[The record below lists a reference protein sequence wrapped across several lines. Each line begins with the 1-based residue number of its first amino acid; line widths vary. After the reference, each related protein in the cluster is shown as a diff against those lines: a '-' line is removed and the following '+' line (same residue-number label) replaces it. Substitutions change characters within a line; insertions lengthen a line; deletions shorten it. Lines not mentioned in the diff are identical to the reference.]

1 MRRRRAPFASR
12 DSRPFAPAGQSPI
25 EPTAARTKTVP
36 PRVFARPRD
45 RSLTGLTRGDRPLR
59 EFLFRVPR
67 LQAAARLRLGVRLSG
82 LEKGG
87 RFGTVAAMLAEFQH
101 PLPQAAVGNAKL
113 LSDFSLATPVIH
125 DLQLLGNVNNI
136 AGQSKENGRVK
147 LRSCR
152 GKPSPNP
159 EKCGNPITDTEEIT
173 EAELAPN
180 QQK

>member
-1 MRRRRAPFASR
+1 
-12 DSRPFAPAGQSPI
+12 
-25 EPTAARTKTVP
+25 
-36 PRVFARPRD
+36 
-45 RSLTGLTRGDRPLR
+45 
-59 EFLFRVPR
+59 
-67 LQAAARLRLGVRLSG
+67 
-82 LEKGG
+82 
-87 RFGTVAAMLAEFQH
+87 MLAEFQH

-113 LSDFSLATPVIH
+113 LGDFPLGTTVHKNGTQRLVATMARMGWLAKKVVATAVIH
-125 DLQLLGNVNNI
+125 DPQLLGNVNNI
-136 AGQSKENGRVK
+136 AGQTKENGRAK